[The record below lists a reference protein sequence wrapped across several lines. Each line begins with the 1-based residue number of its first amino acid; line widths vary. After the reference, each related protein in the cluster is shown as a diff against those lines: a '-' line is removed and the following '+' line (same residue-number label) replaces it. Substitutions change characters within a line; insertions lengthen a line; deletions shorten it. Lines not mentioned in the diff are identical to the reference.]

1 MISVERKKFRFV
13 LLDILNE
20 TDFYIAGSPDKN
32 KTVLQIDIEKKVAEW
47 KSKDNKSSA
56 IPEKPA
62 SKYADTTKLVN
73 VAKFMTGKD
82 FKPGQTEQCCY
93 FVRYCLIEADLKIG
107 VTAKPSDGLST
118 GEGYANSLAGDDIG
132 LKIEKISSL
141 MPGDLVFFKN
151 TYGNWPDGT
160 ITHIGIYVGNGNF
173 VHRPTAARPV
183 EKADLNSYGHF
194 REGRRLFKE

>member
-1 MISVERKKFRFV
+1 MIEINFQDNPICV
-13 LLDILNE
+13 INHNE
-20 TDFYIAGSPDKN
+20 IPTISRHFSSWKGLADYAAGR
-32 KTVLQIDIEKKVAEW
+32 V
-47 KSKDNKSSA
+47 KSE
-56 IPEKPA
+56 EKPV
-62 SKYADTTKLVN
+62 SKYADVKKLLL
-73 VAKFMTGKD
+73 VAEDWIGKD
-82 FKPGQTEQCCY
+82 FKPGQKEQCCY
-93 FVRYCLIEADLKIG
+93 FVRNCLFEAGLKAG
-107 VTAKPSDGLST
+107 VTLKPSDGLST

-173 VHRPTAARPV
+173 VHRPTASRPV

>member
-20 TDFYIAGSPDKN
+20 TDFYIAGSPDEK
-32 KTVLQIDIEKKVAEW
+32 KTVLQIDMEAKTAEW
-47 KSKDNKSSA
+47 KEKSNK
-56 IPEKPA
+56 PV
-62 SKYADTTKLVN
+62 SKYADTTKLVK
-73 VAKFMTGKD
+73 VAEFWVGKD

-93 FVRYCLIEADLKIG
+93 FVRHCLKEAGLNIG
-107 VTAKPSDGLST
+107 VTKKPSDGLST
-118 GEGYANSLAGDDIG
+118 SEGYANSLAGDDIG
-132 LKIEKISSL
+132 TKIEKISSL

-173 VHRPTAARPV
+173 VHRPTASRPV
-183 EKADLNSYGHF
+183 EKAYLESYGHF
-194 REGRRLFKE
+194 REGRRLLK